1 MLNALESNFSNAN
14 LTNTSDLRA
23 QLDSIHRSSHDAV
36 AIQVLAPLSTSYLPW
51 STSALRPSGLVK
63 ILNEIV
69 INRRDTILECGGGI
83 STLYI
88 ARLLKQQ
95 GHGHLYT
102 LEDNLG
108 WIEVLQNL
116 LKDQG
121 LDDYVTLIPA
131 PLVPCN
137 LALDDNQWYDLT
149 AANAILKEPTI
160 DFLIVD
166 GPPAYDEKRRRSRY
180 PALPELKRVL
190 ASDFA
195 IVLDDINRSGEA
207 EIIEKW
213 SAEFGL
219 EFEQYFYDGDI
230 AIARSQG
237 GYHVG

>member
-1 MLNALESNFSNAN
+1 MLNALESNFSNA
-14 LTNTSDLRA
+14 SDLRA
-23 QLDSIHRSSHDAV
+23 QLDSINRSSHDAV
-36 AIQVLAPLSTSYLPW
+36 AIQVLAPLSTGYLPW

-69 INRRDTILECGGGI
+69 VNQRNTILECGGGI
-83 STLYI
+83 STIYI

-102 LEDNLG
+102 LENNLG

-149 AANAILKEPTI
+149 AANAILKEPKI
-160 DFLIVD
+160 DFLIID

-180 PALPELKRVL
+180 PALPALKSIL
-190 ASDFA
+190 AADFA

-207 EIIEKW
+207 EIIQKW

>member
-1 MLNALESNFSNAN
+1 MLNALESNFSN
-14 LTNTSDLRA
+14 TNDLRA
-23 QLDSIHRSSHDAV
+23 QLDAINRSSHDAV

-69 INRRDTILECGGGI
+69 INRRGTILECGGGI

-131 PLVPCN
+131 PLVPCD
-137 LALDDNQWYDLT
+137 LALDGNQWYDLT
-149 AANAILKEPTI
+149 AAKTILTEPTI

-180 PALPELKRVL
+180 PALPALKSIL
-190 ASDFA
+190 AAEFA

-207 EIIEKW
+207 EIVQKW

-230 AIARSQG
+230 AIARTQG

>member
-1 MLNALESNFSNAN
+1 MLNALESNFSN
-14 LTNTSDLRA
+14 TNDLRA
-23 QLDSIHRSSHDAV
+23 QLDAINRSSHDAV

-69 INRRDTILECGGGI
+69 INRRGTILECGGGI

-137 LALDDNQWYDLT
+137 LALDGNQWYDLT
-149 AANAILKEPTI
+149 AAKAILTEPTI

-180 PALPELKRVL
+180 PALPALKSIL
-190 ASDFA
+190 AAEFA
-195 IVLDDINRSGEA
+195 VVLDDINRSGEA
-207 EIIEKW
+207 EIVEKW

-230 AIARSQG
+230 AIARTQG